1 MMAKAA
7 PYARWLCMLAS
18 MRKEAYDAEFE
29 GCEEVLAFI
38 NVKESAAEPVKITDL
53 VQSLMF
59 GTGPTVH
66 RKVVLLAERGL
77 IDVVASKDDGRAK
90 RLTLTKAGVSLL
102 NERSKQMAEMLK
114 A

>member
-1 MMAKAA
+1 MAKAA

-18 MRKEAYDAEFE
+18 MRKQADDVEFE
-29 GCEEVLAFI
+29 GCEEILAFI
-38 NVKESAAEPVKITDL
+38 NVKESSAEQVRITDL
-53 VQSLMF
+53 VHTLIF

-66 RKVVLLAERGL
+66 RKVSVLAERGL
-77 IDVVASKDDGRAK
+77 IDVAASKDDARAK
-90 RLTLTKAGVSLL
+90 RLKLTKAGVSLL